1 MLAKRGADG
10 ILARNLSA
18 LRFFQQRQLP
28 TIADRVAA
36 LRDSAI
42 RAGLVEEGP
51 HPPPLA
57 EWEKRVAEVEAEV
70 EGLDDHVGILQR
82 RLEQA
87 HGAHAVPER
96 QHAPHQQERRD
107 VDPGERDEA
116 ADPAV
121 RDVAMI
127 FLSGDNQLDTVR
139 GAMRHHAD
147 GYLVKPFEVEDLKQ
161 QLDIT
166 VTILGARRKAAR

>member
-1 MLAKRGADG
+1 MKALVTGFDPFDG
-10 ILARNLSA
+10 DPINPSYEAVRRLPTCIGTLDVVTA
-18 LRFFQQRQLP
+18 QLP
-28 TIADRVAA
+28 TSFKRATVKLRALLRRERPDIVLCDVHMTPVDGQEFLHRV
-36 LRDSAI
+36 RESD
-42 RAGLVEEGP
+42 
-51 HPPPLA
+51 
-57 EWEKRVAEVEAEV
+57 
-70 EGLDDHVGILQR
+70 
-82 RLEQA
+82 
-87 HGAHAVPER
+87 
-96 QHAPHQQERRD
+96 
-107 VDPGERDEA
+107 
-116 ADPAV
+116 DPAV

>member
-1 MLAKRGADG
+1 MTTLAAAYKDLKVLVIDDQDTFRLTISIMLEYLGV
-10 ILARNLSA
+10 
-18 LRFFQQRQLP
+18 P
-28 TIADRVAA
+28 TI
-36 LRDSAI
+36 
-42 RAGLVEEGP
+42 
-51 HPPPLA
+51 
-57 EWEKRVAEVEAEV
+57 VEA
-70 EGLDDHVGILQR
+70 DS
-82 RLEQA
+82 
-87 HGAHAVPER
+87 GATGYDQLLRHKPDVVLCDMHMTPMDG
-96 QHAPHQQERRD
+96 QEFLRKAR
-107 VDPGERDEA
+107 EA